1 MSLWANWFQTY
12 HLHSLSDW
20 AEVSYSLIVFSY
32 HLLIVTLIKVLVQIL
47 TAQNALPMRQ
57 AHTTLVMQPFW
68 VFILLHSLRD
78 ILRLVLLAS
87 TMDDFYKCDNMFRV
101 LGSGLRTMTWIFLEK
116 NRYLSTLAVAS
127 SQSPADRYG
136 WLALVRRKFYSIY
149 SFLLFC
155 LGDRQPVCVSPFAF
169 YHNLVLILNKAEHH
183 VIYQYRLVNA
193 ANHYMGL
200 IQTES
205 VSPNSFLRIYNQPIL
220 TWMILALF
228 PTQTCASGAFQ
239 SRTDLQW
246 SLSLSKKSIGVGAKH
261 HKLQ

>member
-1 MSLWANWFQTY
+1 MRYQCDRLIRPLLCSLFE
-12 HLHSLSDW
+12 SS
-20 AEVSYSLIVFSY
+20 SYS
-32 HLLIVTLIKVLVQIL
+32 IL
-47 TAQNALPMRQ
+47 YGIFWGWFCLP
-57 AHTTLVMQPFW
+57 QPRMT
-68 VFILLHSLRD
+68 FI
-78 ILRLVLLAS
+78 
-87 TMDDFYKCDNMFRV
+87 NMFRV